1 MARKI
6 SLTSRVATLIFF
18 GFFGFSALVN
28 AAEFS
33 QIRPSSDEFMELP
46 GENWLKNGGDFYN
59 RNYSQLSQI
68 NTENVG
74 EMIPIWRTHLDGSGL
89 EARFSGEA
97 QPIVHEG
104 IMYIVTGADDVF
116 ALSVE
121 TGAILWRSFANLSD
135 EISTVC
141 CGWTN
146 RGVAI
151 GEDKVFIGQ
160 LDGIIKAL
168 DKESGRTLWETQAE
182 DWREGYTITSAPLY
196 FEGLVIT
203 GFAGAEFASRG
214 RVKAFD
220 ASDGSLAWTFFT
232 VPGPGELGYDTW
244 PADNNS
250 WQTGGGTVWHTPAV
264 DPALG
269 LLYFSTGNPGPD
281 YNGAIRPGD
290 NLFTASIVAIDA
302 VTGRYRWHFQQVHH
316 DIWDYDAPNPVVLF
330 DLDYDGVE
338 QKGLAQAGKTGWVY
352 ILDRVTGEPLVGI
365 EERPVP
371 QEPRQATAAT
381 QPFPVGD
388 PFVTQTIDIPPEGF
402 DLTNEGMIF
411 TPFWDEPVLSKRGEA
426 NWPPSA
432 VDPESGYMYVCAGER
447 QAAYS
452 TQIDTNEADS
462 GDRYT
467 GGAMRFAAV
476 PTTGVVAAVNLR
488 DNKVVWSQRWSSR
501 CYSGLVASAGGLVFA
516 GRNDGRFTAM
526 DSRDGRKIWEFMT
539 DAGVNAPPAIFEHD
553 GEQYVAVLSAGNL
566 LAGSKRG
573 DSVWLFGLNAGSIEP
588 NLALEQLTPPIST
601 FDGQSLYVK
610 NCVFCHGRRGEGGHN
625 GMPLEGLAAFPT
637 DYVSRII
644 TSGLNNM
651 PAFGELL
658 TSREINLIAE
668 HARTLNE
675 EITNRNK

>member
-1 MARKI
+1 MARKKFF
-6 SLTSRVATLIFF
+6 TARGAALIFLGVF
-18 GFFGFSALVN
+18 CFSVVLS

-33 QIRPSSDEFMELP
+33 QVRPSSDEFMELP
-46 GENWLKNGGDFYN
+46 SESWLKNGGDFYN
-59 RNYSQLSQI
+59 RNFSQLSQI

-74 EMIPIWRTHLDGSGL
+74 DMVPIWRTHLDGSGL

-121 TGAILWRSFANLSD
+121 TGEILWRSFANLSD

-146 RGVAI
+146 RGAAI
-151 GEDKVFIGQ
+151 GEDKIFIGQ
-160 LDGIIKAL
+160 LDGILKAI
-168 DKESGRTLWETQAE
+168 DKESGLTLWETQAE
-182 DWREGYTITSAPLY
+182 NWREGYTITSAPLY
-196 FEGLVIT
+196 YEGLVIT
-203 GFAGAEFASRG
+203 GFAGAEFAARG

-220 ASDGSLAWTFFT
+220 ASDGSLVWTFFT
-232 VPGPGELGYDTW
+232 VPGPGEIGHDTW

-264 DPALG
+264 DPDLG

-302 VTGRYRWHFQQVHH
+302 FTGQYRWHFQQVHH

-338 QKGLAQAGKTGWVY
+338 RKGLAQAGKTGWVY
-352 ILDRVTGEPLVGI
+352 ILDRITGEPLVGI

-411 TPFWDEPVLSKRGEA
+411 TPFWDEPILSKRGEA

-432 VDPESGYMYVCAGER
+432 VDPESGYIYVCAGER

-452 TQIDTNEADS
+452 TQIDTDQADS

-526 DSRDGRKIWEFMT
+526 DSRDGSKIWEFMT
-539 DAGVNAPPAIFEHD
+539 DAGVNAPPATFDHD

-573 DSVWLFGLNAGSIEP
+573 DSVWLFGLSAGGIESSF
-588 NLALEQLTPPIST
+588 ASEQVTPPIST
-601 FDGQSLYVK
+601 FGGQSLYGE

-658 TSREINLIAE
+658 TPLEINSIAE
-668 HARTLNE
+668 HARTLNK